1 MKCLLRFFLL
11 NTMILI
17 CMGCEGKENVPEGMV
32 WISGGTFT
40 MGAVNGDLHAM
51 AHEYPSQLKTI
62 GGFFMDVAPVTN
74 KAFAKFISATGYVTL
89 AERKPDWE
97 ELKKQLPPGTERP
110 PDSVLQA
117 GSLVFKKSN
126 GPIPN
131 FNDVSQW
138 WQWVIGAN
146 WKHPFGPKSTLEGKD
161 EYPVVHIAYEDA
173 LAYCQWA
180 GKRLPTEAEWEFAAR
195 GSEKKAL
202 YFWGNDVSK
211 LSNHANTWEGSFPF
225 KNTKE
230 DGYENSSPV
239 KSYPANSNGLY
250 DMAGNVWELT
260 STPFERNGQETVIRG
275 GSFLCHAT
283 YCANFRLSARM
294 GATYD
299 SSTNHIGFRT
309 VKDTP

>member
-1 MKCLLRFFLL
+1 
-11 NTMILI
+11 
-17 CMGCEGKENVPEGMV
+17 MV
-32 WISGGTFT
+32 WIPKGTFT
-40 MGAVNGDLHAM
+40 MGAVPGDGHAM
-51 AHEYPSQLKTI
+51 AHEYPSKQKTVS
-62 GGFFMDVAPVTN
+62 GFFMDINPVTN
-74 KAFAKFISATGYVTL
+74 KAFSKFVSATGYVTL

-97 ELKKQLPPGTERP
+97 ELRKQLPPGTPKP

-126 GPIPN
+126 GPIPD

-146 WKHPFGPKSTLEGKD
+146 WRNPSGSNSTLAGKA
-161 EYPVVHIAYEDA
+161 EHPVVHIAYEDA

-180 GKRLPTEAEWEFAAR
+180 GKRLPTEVEWEFAAR
-195 GSEKKAL
+195 GSKKGTI

-211 LSNHANTWEGSFPF
+211 LSQYANTWEGSFPYQ
-225 KNTKE
+225 NTRE

-239 KSYPANSNGLY
+239 KSYPPNNNGLY

-260 STPFERNGQETVIRG
+260 STPFERNSQEVVIRG
-275 GSFLCHAT
+275 GSFLCHAS
-283 YCANFRLSARM
+283 YCVNFRLSARM
-294 GATYD
+294 GATFD

-309 VKDTP
+309 VMDRP